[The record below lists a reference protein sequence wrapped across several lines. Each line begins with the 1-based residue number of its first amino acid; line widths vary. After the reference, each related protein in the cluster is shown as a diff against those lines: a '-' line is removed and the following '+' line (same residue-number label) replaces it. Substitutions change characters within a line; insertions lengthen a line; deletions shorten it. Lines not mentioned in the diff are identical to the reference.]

1 MIVYSISI
9 FIFPKNVEYTTK
21 KIFQISGKVR
31 VTIKKSYNLI
41 LLLLVFQ

>member
-1 MIVYSISI
+1 MTVDSKSIL
-9 FIFPKNVEYTTK
+9 IFPKNVEYTTK